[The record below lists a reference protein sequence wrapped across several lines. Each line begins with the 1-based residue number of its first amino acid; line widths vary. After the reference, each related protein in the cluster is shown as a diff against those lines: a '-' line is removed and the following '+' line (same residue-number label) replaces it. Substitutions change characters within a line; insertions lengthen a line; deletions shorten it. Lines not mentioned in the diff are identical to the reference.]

1 MTRERGKKREQ
12 GDKGEGRRG
21 NKVTR
26 ERGKKR
32 EQGDK
37 GEGRGL
43 LNMTT
48 KYF

>member
-1 MTRERGKKREQ
+1 MTRERGKKR
-12 GDKGEGRRG
+12 

-37 GEGRGL
+37 GEREEEGTR
-43 LNMTT
+43 
-48 KYF
+48 